1 MCGAPGPAWPRG
13 GGSSAPGPARPG
25 GEGGGSGPAEPGP
38 CSTSAS
44 FVLALPFVGAMW
56 RLGEGRR
63 AGLLPSHAVKWKGIC
78 LSRVFFVLSLFSE
91 RGGWKELLSVGG
103 GGAGGNFVRIAWP
116 IATGVDVN
124 VNVFYVKAH
133 KEIILALEGSGR
145 ELSIF

>member
-1 MCGAPGPAWPRG
+1 MCGAPGPARPCG
-13 GGSSAPGPARPG
+13 GSAPGLTRAG

-63 AGLLPSHAVKWKGIC
+63 AGLLPSHAVKWKGIY
-78 LSRVFFVLSLFSE
+78 LSRVFFILSLFSE

-103 GGAGGNFVRIAWP
+103 GG
-116 IATGVDVN
+116 
-124 VNVFYVKAH
+124 
-133 KEIILALEGSGR
+133 LAETLRGSHGPSP
-145 ELSIF
+145 LASM